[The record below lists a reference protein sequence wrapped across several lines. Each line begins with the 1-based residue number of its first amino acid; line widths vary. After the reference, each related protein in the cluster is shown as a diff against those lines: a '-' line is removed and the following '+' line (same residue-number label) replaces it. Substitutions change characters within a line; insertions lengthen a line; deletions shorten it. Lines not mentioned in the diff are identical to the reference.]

1 MFVSGKNIVSIDLHT
16 VKRWHTNIVIPKV
29 LQFPISGM
37 DKTSDEPTQH
47 RWDSSTMETKE
58 RKWTYFCKVIG
69 EFTDNFI
76 MPTLQ
81 LDIESSSY
89 EKVRRGWNM
98 QLHNCSHD

>member
-1 MFVSGKNIVSIDLHT
+1 MFVSGENIVSIDLHT

-58 RKWTYFCKVIG
+58 RKWIYFAKLLG
-69 EFTDNFI
+69 
-76 MPTLQ
+76 
-81 LDIESSSY
+81 SSQIST
-89 EKVRRGWNM
+89 
-98 QLHNCSHD
+98 